1 MPPEIAHE
9 FCIGCRV
16 CVVVCPNG
24 VLDLMN
30 GSAAV
35 ISPETCTDCGKCV
48 IECPAMAISIKVE
61 KIDEERA
68 VASTS
73 L

>member
-1 MPPEIAHE
+1 MPPEIDNE

-16 CVVVCPNG
+16 CVTVCPNS
-24 VLDLMN
+24 VLDLVN
-30 GSAAV
+30 GLAVV

-48 IECPAMAISIKVE
+48 GECPAMAISIKTE
-61 KIDEERA
+61 QIDEERA
-68 VASTS
+68 VTSTS